1 MTEHGI
7 IISVQRTKLITST
20 GPQPDRGKF
29 VIVKKIMEKVN
40 SFTYLG
46 KLISDEKEADIDNS
60 LNNYLKITSSLKNMF
75 RPQKTLKK
83 TIVKLHITL
92 SLPALLY
99 DSETRNFKARVARK
113 ITAEGIKYT
122 LKTTG

>member
-1 MTEHGI
+1 MNTDDNLLKAACKLNQIMTEHGI

-75 RPQKTLKK
+75 RP
-83 TIVKLHITL
+83 
-92 SLPALLY
+92 
-99 DSETRNFKARVARK
+99 
-113 ITAEGIKYT
+113 
-122 LKTTG
+122 